1 MNTNDIF
8 LKELIWNLEQAE
20 KEEKIENKK
29 KEREQKKKEAL
40 EKREQ
45 KKKEMLEKKEQREQ
59 KKKELL
65 ESKRNRSTKGILQV
79 GCSNIIPYQYSFK
92 LNNVKIYVNVCLAGG
107 QRVNELMAYLYGCNN
122 DYGTHNRYEDINDF
136 ITTWCKFKYKLF
148 KYDDYYY
155 VMYIYNE
162 MYNID
167 FNELTLNNEVSLKDI
182 IDNNIDSETKDNK
195 YADLD

>member
-1 MNTNDIF
+1 MNTNDRF
-8 LKELIWNLEQAE
+8 LKELIRDLEQVE
-20 KEEKIENKK
+20 KKEKKEKIENKK
-29 KEREQKKKEAL
+29 KEREEKKKEQL
-40 EKREQ
+40 KKREQ
-45 KKKEMLEKKEQREQ
+45 KKKEQLKKREE

-65 ESKRNRSTKGILQV
+65 KSKRNRSTKGILEV
-79 GCSNIIPYQYSFK
+79 GCGNIIPYQYSFK
-92 LNNVKIYVNVCLAGG
+92 LNNTKIYVNVCLAGG

-148 KYDDYYY
+148 KYDNYY

-162 MYNID
+162 MYGID
-167 FNELTLNNEVSLKDI
+167 FNELVLNNEVSLKDI
-182 IDNNIDSETKDNK
+182 IDNNIDSEIKDNK